1 MMINRLALQRRFHV
15 PDAILMHKSLSEV
28 IGQIIYRMEYFQNNI
43 ITLVGPT
50 QVGKTTAMK
59 LVEDTYSA
67 QVESG
72 AMRFIRLNL
81 RAGSGNIDNERKIIF
96 QKILDQLAFPG
107 KTYQGVPNDL
117 IGLTSGRIRRSSL
130 TELRVA
136 AERALSTG
144 QITVVIADEAQE
156 LSAGVNSFVPCK
168 GQLSILKDL
177 SIQDN
182 VIVVLVGGYAVMDI
196 YSIDPHLGGRLSVV
210 GFHPYPSNDDGK
222 REFALSL
229 SKMTETLPVK
239 SNRGSMLD
247 WFNRL
252 YDFCCGNIGILQK
265 VVKEIIAQAE
275 VSGAEAITVEHVVS
289 RTEDESSR
297 DALLE
302 EYAIGLSCFPGVTIF
317 SSEQILLA
325 YERRKGNIPEGKGGR
340 KRGGRRGK
348 AKQIK
353 VSSDVRGDLG

>member
-1 MMINRLALQRRFHV
+1 MKTDRNVPQKRFHV
-15 PDAILMHKSLSEV
+15 PDSIFVHKALSDA

-43 ITLVGPT
+43 IALVGPT

-59 LVEDTYSA
+59 LVEESYSA
-67 QVESG
+67 QVEVG
-72 AMRFIRLNL
+72 AMRFVRLNL

-96 QKILDQLAFPG
+96 QKILDQLEFPG
-107 KTYQGVPNDL
+107 KTYQGVPDEL
-117 IGLTSGRIRRSSL
+117 IGLTSSRIRRSSL

-168 GQLSILKDL
+168 GQMSVLKDL
-177 SIQDN
+177 SSHDN

-196 YSIDPHLGGRLSVV
+196 YAIDPHLGGRLSIV
-210 GFHPYPSNDDGK
+210 GFHPYPSTDYGK

-229 SKMTETLPVK
+229 NKMTESIPVR
-239 SNRGSMLD
+239 SQRGSMLD
-247 WFNRL
+247 WFDGL
-252 YDFCCGNIGILQK
+252 YDFCCGNIGILHK

-275 VSGAEAITVEHVVS
+275 VMGAEEITQEHVIS
-289 RTEDESSR
+289 RTEDMSSR

-302 EYAIGLSCFPGVTIF
+302 EYAIGLSCFPDVGIF
-317 SSEQILLA
+317 SAEQIISA
-325 YERRKGNIPEGKGGR
+325 YERRKGKSSSVRGGGKGGR
-340 KRGGRRGK
+340 KGR
-348 AKQIK
+348 AKQTK
-353 VSSDVRGDLG
+353 VSGDVRGDLS